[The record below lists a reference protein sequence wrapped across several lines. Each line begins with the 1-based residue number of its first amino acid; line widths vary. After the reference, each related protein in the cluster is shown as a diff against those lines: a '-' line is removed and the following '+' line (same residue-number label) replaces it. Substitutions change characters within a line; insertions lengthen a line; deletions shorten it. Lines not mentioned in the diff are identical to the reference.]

1 MLNVCVCV
9 PFMHCLLYFFDLVL
23 LPGFYHVTSQKK
35 GFVLFY
41 IFKTR
46 FNLTSEKV
54 SERVS
59 VFVHEGGSRFQLVI
73 LSTEYI
79 CIYFSASSLLFDLGG
94 CFYGYIDGT
103 NFHSNNSI

>member
-1 MLNVCVCV
+1 MLNVCV

-35 GFVLFY
+35 WFVLFY

-54 SERVS
+54 SERV
-59 VFVHEGGSRFQLVI
+59 FVHEGGSRFQLVI

-79 CIYFSASSLLFDLGG
+79 YVFLCILSF
-94 CFYGYIDGT
+94 I
-103 NFHSNNSI
+103 